1 MIKRT
6 ITTGLG
12 ALTPSAWQ
20 DIVAAVDVAV
30 GPQDEGGSAG
40 GRSIGQPRIIRAKI
54 TTAQQVSGIARW
66 QYDWAQVRRTNGNT
80 TFTAVTNGM
89 TSASNGGKKAVNT
102 LEAGN
107 TASLAYGYTVTSGTS
122 LTNHAGFSIQRV
134 PVDAVVDILIFRDTS
149 GATSFEFSAANPI
162 DGVCQGSGLTPEEQ
176 YNFGTYADPYGSDDF
191 GTHIAPIG
199 QADFGEYDAP
209 AS

>member
-6 ITTGLG
+6 ISTGLG

-20 DIVAAVDVAV
+20 DIVAAVDLAV
-30 GPQDEGGSAG
+30 GPQEESGSAG
-40 GRSIGQPRIIRAKI
+40 GRSFGQPRIIRAKI

-66 QYDWAQVRRTNGNT
+66 QYDWTQVRRTNGAT
-80 TFTAVTNGM
+80 TFQEVTNGM
-89 TSASNGGKKAVNT
+89 TSASNGGKKALNT

-107 TASLAYGYTVTSGTS
+107 TASLAYGYAVTGGTA
-122 LTNHAGFSIQRV
+122 LTAHTGYTFNRV
-134 PVDAVVDILIFRDTS
+134 PADAVVDILIFRDTN
-149 GATSFEFSAANPI
+149 GATSFEFSAPNPI
-162 DGVCQGSGLTPEEQ
+162 DGVCGSSGLTPEEQ
-176 YNFGTYADPYGSDDF
+176 YNFGSYADPYGSDDF
-191 GTHIAPIG
+191 GTHTAPIG